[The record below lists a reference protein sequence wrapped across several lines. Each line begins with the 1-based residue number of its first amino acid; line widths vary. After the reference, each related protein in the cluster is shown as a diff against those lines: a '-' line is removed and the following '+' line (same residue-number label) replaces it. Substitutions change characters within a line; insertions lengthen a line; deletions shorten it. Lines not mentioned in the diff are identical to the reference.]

1 MPYVPS
7 AGWLFAC
14 LWSGAAGV
22 ITWRQPLALVG
33 VPAPVL
39 FMAFAGA
46 AAGLI
51 TQAPQMSRRVMI
63 LCAIANTFFGMVV
76 AVVLGAVPHLEWIKD
91 IAPAL
96 AGLLAFFG
104 QTLIPAAGDRLRREV
119 KDRGAPEAHEGG
131 PP

>member
-7 AGWLFAC
+7 AGWFFAC
-14 LWSGAAGV
+14 LWSGAAGL

-33 VPAPVL
+33 IPAPVL

-51 TQAPQMSRRVMI
+51 TQPPQASRKVMM
-63 LCAIANTFFGMVV
+63 LWVIANTFFGMVV
-76 AVVLGAVPHLEWIKD
+76 AIVLGAVPKLEWIKD

-96 AGLLAFFG
+96 AGLIAFFG
-104 QTLIPAAGDRLRREV
+104 QALIPAARDRLQREV